1 MYARNLLFS
10 ILLFSFDID
19 CLPFFQDILQRGSVQ
34 QLVLH
39 VLHARDQGQVS
50 PTDQADLHS
59 YRRKSLRMLSYW
71 ASGCQE
77 DVLKKLLSQN
87 RIYENDGCV

>member
-1 MYARNLLFS
+1 MYARNILLS

-59 YRRKSLRMLSYW
+59 YKRKSLRMHICR
-71 ASGCQE
+71 SGCQE
-77 DVLKKLLSQN
+77 DVLKKQN
-87 RIYENDGCV
+87 RCMKMAAVFS

>member
-1 MYARNLLFS
+1 MS
-10 ILLFSFDID
+10 ISLFSFDID

-59 YRRKSLRMLSYW
+59 YRRKGLRMHICRSG
-71 ASGCQE
+71 SGCQE
-77 DVLKKLLSQN
+77 DVLKKLLSPN
-87 RIYENDGCV
+87 RIYENDGCF